1 MQIQDIQIKKEKKKE
16 KNSQQK
22 CVTLDNVEG
31 DSNTSL
37 NDK

>member
-1 MQIQDIQIKKEKKKE
+1 MQIQDIQIKKEKKE

-22 CVTLDNVEG
+22 FVTLDNVEG

-37 NDK
+37 